1 LDSSAEKQTHSAESE
16 GATLVYDTQGAGAPL
31 ILIPGAGGDSSVFE
45 ELATLLSD
53 EFRVITYDRRCN
65 ARSSGDRTRDME
77 MAQQA
82 RDVVVILK
90 AAGHESAI
98 VFGNS
103 GGGNIALQ
111 LAADHP
117 ECVTAMLVHEAP
129 VISVLPDAA
138 EWIEFYD
145 YLLRVF
151 RERDARTAVL
161 LLATIFVGFDRPVV
175 GGIGQEKD
183 RAFLFEHEVPANA
196 HFVPNIA
203 AIRSANIPTALLV
216 GALSGDAYYA
226 RSCPIL
232 ADQLGCPCVTVP
244 GNHLAFKLDPR
255 PFAIALRK
263 CIAHLQVASVTGN

>member
-1 LDSSAEKQTHSAESE
+1 MKQTHAVESE
-16 GATLVYDTQGAGAPL
+16 GATLVYDTWGAGMAL

-45 ELATLLSD
+45 ELATLLA
-53 EFRVITYDRRCN
+53 EHFQVITFDRRCN
-65 ARSSGDRTRDME
+65 ARSSGDRTRHMDI
-77 MAQQA
+77 AQQA
-82 RDVVVILK
+82 RDVVGILK
-90 AAGHESAI
+90 AAGHERAI

-117 ECVTAMLVHEAP
+117 QYVAALLVHEPP
-129 VISVLPDAA
+129 VISLLPDAA

-145 YLLRVF
+145 YVLRVF
-151 RERDARTAVL
+151 RERDARTAVM

-196 HFVPNIA
+196 HFDPNLD
-203 AIRSANIPTALLV
+203 AIRKAEIPTALLV
-216 GALSGDAYYA
+216 GALSGNAYYA

-232 ADQLGCPCVTVP
+232 AEKLGCPCVTVP
-244 GNHLAFKLDPR
+244 GNHLAFKLDPE
-255 PFAIALRK
+255 PFAVALRE
-263 CIAHLQVASVTGN
+263 CIAQLYSATGS

>member
-1 LDSSAEKQTHSAESE
+1 MKQTHAVESE
-16 GATLVYDTQGAGAPL
+16 GATLVYDLWDSGPPL
-31 ILIPGAGGDSSVFE
+31 ILIPGAGGDCSVFE
-45 ELATLLSD
+45 ELATLLAD
-53 EFRVITYDRRCN
+53 EFRVITFDRRCN

-82 RDVVVILK
+82 RDVVAILK
-90 AAGHESAI
+90 AAGHKQAI

-117 ECVTAMLVHEAP
+117 EYVAALLVHEP
-129 VISVLPDAA
+129 PIISVLPDAP
-138 EWIEFYD
+138 EWMEFYD

-151 RERDARTAVL
+151 RERDARTAVM

-183 RAFLFEHEVPANA
+183 RAFLLEHEVPANA
-196 HFVPNIA
+196 HFVPNVD
-203 AIRSANIPTALLV
+203 AIRKAKIPTALLV
-216 GALSGDAYYA
+216 GELSGDAYYA

-232 ADQLGCPCVTVP
+232 AEQLGCPCVTVP
-244 GNHLAFKLDPR
+244 GNHLAFKLDPQ
-255 PFAIALRK
+255 PFALALCK
-263 CIAHLQVASVTGN
+263 CIAQLQAANPTGS